1 MNKNNLYGGVIWTNH
16 ALERIGQ
23 RGLTQELAM
32 QTFNHPQES
41 VKGKEGSTQYRRWFG
56 RSTVSVIAKK
66 NERGEWLILS
76 TWVNP
81 PIEGTLD
88 YKKQEVYKR
97 YINTSGFLKIL
108 LFVKRHLGF

>member
-1 MNKNNLYGGVIWTNH
+1 MNNQYGGVIWTNH
-16 ALERIGQ
+16 ALDRIGQ
-23 RGLTQELAM
+23 RGLTQELAIAA
-32 QTFNHPQES
+32 FNHPEES
-41 VKGKEGSTQYRRWFG
+41 VKGREGSTEYKKHFG

-88 YKKQEVYKR
+88 YKKQQHYNRYK
-97 YINTSGFLKIL
+97 NSSGFLKFL
-108 LFVKRHLGF
+108 LFVKKHLGF